1 MFWRRPQRGP
11 TLTIPAGLTGEELLA
26 EIRRVT
32 REAWEDGY
40 GQGWWDNV
48 GNKAWRVTMLLLFA
62 LGVGAL
68 WTDWLYFVY
77 RGVMWMREVTP

>member
-1 MFWRRPQRGP
+1 MFWNKPQRGP

-48 GNKAWRVTMLLLFA
+48 GHKAWRVTMLLLLA
-62 LGVGAL
+62 LGLQAL
-68 WTDWLYFVY
+68 WTDWLYYLY
-77 RGVMWMREVTP
+77 RCYLWMQGVVP